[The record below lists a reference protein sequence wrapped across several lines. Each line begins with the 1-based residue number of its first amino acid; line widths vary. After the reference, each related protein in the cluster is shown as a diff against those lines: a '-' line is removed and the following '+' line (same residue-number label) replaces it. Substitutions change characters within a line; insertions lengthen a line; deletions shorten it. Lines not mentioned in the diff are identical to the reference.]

1 MASTA
6 TATGAPPTASHRSCW
21 RSSPRARRKRT
32 TNEAAPTGMARPVI
46 TKATPRAT
54 GSHSAKARTAS
65 GPSTDDTSPTTAA
78 TAMPLAHQ
86 RQRGEGSD
94 PVGVRWPAS
103 IMATRNVAIR
113 AQPALRIR
121 IEVRRLQAD
130 DTSIPPSGSG
140 KASLLAALALAGTTL
155 LLLRLGSGHTAASRR
170 FAARPEFDVWTWAYA
185 AYAAAAAAVGLATLP
200 AFRLLGQA
208 TGRGATI
215 RAVAAWPVVGLL
227 ILLFG
232 PGELSAHNPLW
243 LQYDRVTVANVV
255 CGIFITPSFAGLLL
269 VQTRLSALR
278 HEILSKV
285 VADRAGGVIV
295 ELLWL
300 RAALQRFLVSFGV
313 LVSAGVLAA
322 GALRGALLAD

>member
-103 IMATRNVAIR
+103 IMATRNVATR
-113 AQPALRIR
+113 ADHHIVVHGSAPENARILSVDGSPVPAGPPDQDRGAAIAGRRYEHPAL
-121 IEVRRLQAD
+121 
-130 DTSIPPSGSG
+130 G
-140 KASLLAALALAGTTL
+140 
-155 LLLRLGSGHTAASRR
+155 
-170 FAARPEFDVWTWAYA
+170 
-185 AYAAAAAAVGLATLP
+185 
-200 AFRLLGQA
+200 LGQSVPPC
-208 TGRGATI
+208 GA
-215 RAVAAWPVVGLL
+215 
-227 ILLFG
+227 
-232 PGELSAHNPLW
+232 
-243 LQYDRVTVANVV
+243 
-255 CGIFITPSFAGLLL
+255 
-269 VQTRLSALR
+269 
-278 HEILSKV
+278 
-285 VADRAGGVIV
+285 RAGGDN
-295 ELLWL
+295 LAP
-300 RAALQRFLVSFGV
+300 AA
-313 LVSAGVLAA
+313 A
-322 GALRGALLAD
+322 

>member
-113 AQPALRIR
+113 AEPDRQDTACRTRADDHIVVHGSAPENARILSVDGSPVPAGPPDQDRGAAIAGRRYEHPALGLGQS
-121 IEVRRLQAD
+121 V
-130 DTSIPPSGSG
+130 PPCGARAG
-140 KASLLAALALAGTTL
+140 GDNLAPAA
-155 LLLRLGSGHTAASRR
+155 LGSGHTAASRR

-200 AFRLLGQA
+200 
-208 TGRGATI
+208 
-215 RAVAAWPVVGLL
+215 
-227 ILLFG
+227 
-232 PGELSAHNPLW
+232 
-243 LQYDRVTVANVV
+243 
-255 CGIFITPSFAGLLL
+255 
-269 VQTRLSALR
+269 
-278 HEILSKV
+278 
-285 VADRAGGVIV
+285 
-295 ELLWL
+295 
-300 RAALQRFLVSFGV
+300 
-313 LVSAGVLAA
+313 
-322 GALRGALLAD
+322 

>member
-113 AQPALRIR
+113 AEPDRQDTACRTRADDHIVVHGSAPENARILSVDGSPVPAGPPDQDRGAAIAGRRYEHPALGLGQSVPPCGARAGGDNLAPAAARIGTLR
-121 IEVRRLQAD
+121 GPARVRRLD
-130 DTSIPPSGSG
+130 VGIRRLRSCGSG
-140 KASLLAALALAGTTL
+140 RWISDVASLPTSRPGHRKRSDHSGGGCLAGGWITDP
-155 LLLRLGSGHTAASRR
+155 S
-170 FAARPEFDVWTWAYA
+170 
-185 AYAAAAAAVGLATLP
+185 
-200 AFRLLGQA
+200 
-208 TGRGATI
+208 I
-215 RAVAAWPVVGLL
+215 RA
-227 ILLFG
+227 G
-232 PGELSAHNPLW
+232 PRL
-243 LQYDRVTVANVV
+243 DRVWGVRGSSWKAEER
-255 CGIFITPSFAGLLL
+255 
-269 VQTRLSALR
+269 Q
-278 HEILSKV
+278 
-285 VADRAGGVIV
+285 RAGRITTDVAQPGSDPG
-295 ELLWL
+295 LSSLP
-300 RAALQRFLVSFGV
+300 
-313 LVSAGVLAA
+313 
-322 GALRGALLAD
+322 

>member
-1 MASTA
+1 MHAYLA
-6 TATGAPPTASHRSCW
+6 WMGRRS
-21 RSSPRARRKRT
+21 
-32 TNEAAPTGMARPVI
+32 
-46 TKATPRAT
+46 
-54 GSHSAKARTAS
+54 
-65 GPSTDDTSPTTAA
+65 
-78 TAMPLAHQ
+78 
-86 RQRGEGSD
+86 
-94 PVGVRWPAS
+94 
-103 IMATRNVAIR
+103 
-113 AQPALRIR
+113 QPALRIR

-313 LVSAGVLAA
+313 LVSAG
-322 GALRGALLAD
+322 ALRGALLADGVSADAIPAISLLTYGGFLTAMTALIFVPAYVTWQGQVLDLRDKLYPVPQNGLPSRDWYQARSDFDTLLSARSSPASVFTAAFGVLAPLAGSLVTALMSTS